1 MDRHDREL
9 FDKQMRHLNPPPS
22 NNGTAV
28 LGVVA
33 AFLAGVTLGG
43 YMVAHQTE
51 LPQTASTE
59 TTDLAA
65 VMTQPSPALPMAH

>member
-9 FDKQMRHLNPPPS
+9 LNRQMRHLNPPPS

-28 LGVVA
+28 LSVVA

-43 YMVAHQTE
+43 YMVAHRSE
-51 LPQTASTE
+51 LPQTSATDA
-59 TTDLAA
+59 TDLTTA
-65 VMTQPSPALPMAH
+65 MTQPSPALPMAH

>member
-22 NNGTAV
+22 NTGTAV
-28 LGVVA
+28 
-33 AFLAGVTLGG
+33 LAGVTLGG
-43 YMVAHQTE
+43 YMVAHQIE
-51 LPQTASTE
+51 LPQTVSTE

-65 VMTQPSPALPMAH
+65 AMTQPSPALPMAH